1 MAASLSAR
9 VSYYLDATLLSKP
22 NDIFVI
28 ADSYSDLT
36 TWRTECKATRLCRF
50 DVDAHL
56 DQQGIDV
63 TVALRGEVEK

>member
-9 VSYYLDATLLSKP
+9 VSYYLDATLLAKP
-22 NDIFVI
+22 NDIFAV

-50 DVDAHL
+50 DVNARF

-63 TVALRGEVEK
+63 TIMLRGEVEK